1 MKIQIDFHDDQ
12 AIIHSVSSENSIPV
26 PEVGDTVEIKQTEY
40 IVDDK
45 NFMYSDE
52 MILIEIYLTKE
63 FDGEE
68 DDYDEDEGE
77 RY

>member
-12 AIIHSVSSENSIPV
+12 SIIHSVTTETSIPV

-63 FDGEE
+63 FDGDESDE
-68 DDYDEDEGE
+68 YDDENE

>member
-1 MKIQIDFHDDQ
+1 MKIQIDFHDDHS
-12 AIIHSVSSENSIPV
+12 IIHSVTTESSIPV
-26 PEVGDTVEIKQTEY
+26 PEVGDTVEIKQVEY

-45 NFMYSDE
+45 NFAYSDE

-68 DDYDEDEGE
+68 NDDYDEEGE